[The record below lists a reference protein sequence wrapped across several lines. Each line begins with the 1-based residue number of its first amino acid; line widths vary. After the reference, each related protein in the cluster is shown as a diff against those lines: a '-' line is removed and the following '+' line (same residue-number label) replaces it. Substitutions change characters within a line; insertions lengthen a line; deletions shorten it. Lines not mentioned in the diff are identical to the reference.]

1 MSHAKSPQTKPDTA
15 DLVSRRRHLLGAGAP
30 LFYDEPLH
38 FVSGKG
44 VWLEAANGRRYLDV
58 YNNVPNVGHCHP
70 HVLQALHQQAG
81 KLNVHTRYLDETI
94 LAYGENLT
102 ARLDDSLSM
111 LFLTCSGSE
120 ANDLALRM
128 ARLNTGRQ
136 GIICSNM
143 TYHGN
148 TAAVDEL
155 ATLFNDGQPGGPTVK
170 AVDFPCQ
177 YRPLDDLS
185 GDALLRAHTDQV
197 RNAIAEF
204 EAEGIGFAGLLFC
217 PIFANE
223 GLPEPPTAYLE
234 SIATIVRQAGGVLI
248 FDEVQSAF
256 GRTGHMWGHEVS
268 GVVPD
273 IMTLGKPMGNGHPVA
288 GLVCTAQLGNGL
300 RDQVMYFNTFGGNP
314 VSCAVGQAVLEVMD
328 KEDLINNARQV
339 STYLR
344 SGLGTL
350 ALKREFIGDI
360 RHQGLFFGVELVEDR
375 RSKTPATQMAHDV
388 VNLMAKNGVL
398 ISSIGR
404 DSNILKMRPPLC
416 FSSEDADLLLETLGE
431 VLSHV

>member
-1 MSHAKSPQTKPDTA
+1 M
-15 DLVSRRRHLLGAGAP
+15 SRRERLLGAGAP

-44 VWLEAANGRRYLDV
+44 VWLTAANGRRYLDV

-70 HVLQALHQQAG
+70 HILQALQRQAG
-81 KLNVHTRYLDETI
+81 RLNVHTRYLDETI
-94 LAYGENLT
+94 LAYGEDLI

-148 TAAVDEL
+148 TTAVDEL
-155 ATLFNDGQPGGPTVK
+155 ATLFNDGQPGGPAVK

-177 YRPLDDLS
+177 YRPLDGLS
-185 GDALLRAHTDQV
+185 GNALLQAHTDQI

-204 EAEGIGFAGLLFC
+204 ETEGIGFAGLLFC

-223 GLPEPPTAYLE
+223 GLPEPPDNYLK
-234 SIATIVRQAGGVLI
+234 SIASIVHQAGGVLI

-256 GRTGHMWGHEVS
+256 GRTGHMWGHQVS
-268 GVVPD
+268 GVIPD
-273 IMTLGKPMGNGHPVA
+273 IMTLGKPMGNGHPIA
-288 GLVCTAQLGNGL
+288 GLVCTSQLGNGL
-300 RDQVMYFNTFGGNP
+300 RDQTMYFNTFGGNP
-314 VSCAVGQAVLEVMD
+314 VSCAVGHAVLEVID
-328 KEDLINNARQV
+328 QEDLINNAQQIGNH
-339 STYLR
+339 LR
-344 SGLGTL
+344 SGLNKL
-350 ALKREFIGDI
+350 ALKHPFIGDI

-375 RSKTPATQMAHDV
+375 TSKVPATQTAHDV

-416 FSSEDADLLLETLGE
+416 FTQEHADLLLETLGE
-431 VLSHV
+431 SLSRA